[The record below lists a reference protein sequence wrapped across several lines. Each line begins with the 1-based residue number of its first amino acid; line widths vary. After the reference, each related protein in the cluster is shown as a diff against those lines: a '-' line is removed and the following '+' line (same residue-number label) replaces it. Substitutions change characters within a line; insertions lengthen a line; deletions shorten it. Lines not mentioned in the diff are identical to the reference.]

1 MSGRRQDWRRRLC
14 RHRWWLLL
22 ALAVLPYLGSLDGK
36 LVFDDIPLIQEDSFY
51 RTEANPLK
59 CWQRSFWTG
68 TRAQGLYRPLTLF
81 SYWVN
86 VRLHGEWAPGFRML
100 NLLLH
105 AGVSLLVY
113 LLARRLGTGP
123 LGALLAGAFF
133 AVMPIHTEAVIPAFG
148 RGELLCAGLVL
159 AALILHPRH
168 REGGGAE
175 STGFPV
181 GRTLA
186 AAACLVLAC
195 WSKEHAVAFLPICL
209 MMDFG
214 AEAVR
219 GRLPGWRAVR
229 CRLPVYGAYGLGLGV
244 VVASRFWALGT
255 FTPDLAHFV
264 PEIDNRLALV
274 SPLLRVVSATRLQG
288 MALGKY
294 LWPQVL
300 SHDYS
305 YAQLLP
311 AETWL
316 DVGAWLTVLVVLG
329 VPLAF
334 WLGARRR
341 WRFLAAFL
349 PLAWLVCI
357 LPAGNFILVAGTI
370 FAERLHY
377 LPSVW
382 FCLALG
388 VVVARLPWT
397 MPSLP
402 RGGLNLALAVLLLV
416 AATVRTW
423 GRGGDWR
430 DQDTLALAG
439 IAAAPGSVKSWNDLA
454 VALEAQGDYA
464 AAVIACDRALAIYP
478 RYATALANRGV
489 NHARLGHAAA
499 AEADLVAALR
509 INATLAQARH
519 NLAALYANHGQAQA
533 AAAIWEELLRDEPD
547 HALARESLKRL
558 REKGVEDNDDKG
570 EDAQR

>member
-1 MSGRRQDWRRRLC
+1 MSGRPQDWRRRLF
-14 RHRWWLLL
+14 RWRWGLLL
-22 ALAVLPYLGSLDGK
+22 ALAILPYLGSLDGK
-36 LVFDDIPLIQEDSFY
+36 LVFDDIPLIQEDAFY

-59 CWQRSFWTG
+59 CWQRSFWSG

-100 NLLLH
+100 NLMLH
-105 AGVSLLVY
+105 AGVTLLAY
-113 LLARRLGTGP
+113 LLARRLGLGP

-133 AVMPIHTEAVIPAFG
+133 AVMPIHAEAVIPAFG

-159 AALILHPRH
+159 AALVLHPRR
-168 REGGGAE
+168 REGGGAD
-175 STGFPV
+175 PV

-214 AEAVR
+214 GGAVR
-219 GRLPGWRAVR
+219 GRPPTWCGIWH
-229 CRLPVYGAYGLGLGV
+229 RLPVYGAYGLGLCV
-244 VVASRFWALGT
+244 VVASRCLALGT
-255 FTPDLAHFV
+255 LTPDLAHFV

-274 SPLLRVVSATRLQG
+274 SPLVRVVSATRLQG

-305 YAQLLP
+305 YAQVLP
-311 AETWL
+311 SETWL
-316 DVGAWLTVLVVLG
+316 DARAWLTLLVVLG

-388 VVVARLPWT
+388 LVVARLPWAT
-397 MPSLP
+397 HSLP
-402 RGGLNLALAVLLLV
+402 RGGLTLALASLLLV
-416 AATVRTW
+416 AATVRIW
-423 GRGGDWR
+423 VRGGDWR

-489 NHARLGHAAA
+489 NHARLGNAAA

-509 INATLAQARH
+509 VNASLAQARH
-519 NLAALYANHGQAQA
+519 NLAALYANHGQVQA
-533 AAAIWEELLRDEPD
+533 AAAIWEELLHDEPD
-547 HALARESLKRL
+547 HVLARESLARL
-558 REKGVEDNDDKG
+558 REKGIGGDDDEKKTPN
-570 EDAQR
+570 AQR